1 MSIIATIGK
10 KDDSIKLISVE
21 GHAAAIDKKADY
33 KLVCAGVS
41 ATMFGLL
48 NAIDELTG
56 ESCEVAVNQTED
68 PNTNHITIVVTN
80 DSKELQ
86 LILKVGE
93 IQLKTIE
100 ETYKKYFDLKITEV

>member
-10 KDDSIKLISVE
+10 RNESIKVISVE
-21 GHAAAIDKKADY
+21 GHSNAIDKKSDY

-41 ATMFGLL
+41 SVMVGLL
-48 NAIDELTG
+48 NAIDEL
-56 ESCEVAVNQTED
+56 EKDSCEITLNESENPD
-68 PNTNHITIVVTN
+68 TNHITIVVTN
-80 DSKELQ
+80 DSKDLQ

-100 ETYKKYFDLKITEV
+100 LNYNKYLDLKITEV

>member
-10 KDDSIKLISVE
+10 KDDSIRMISVE
-21 GHAAAIDKKADY
+21 GHASPVDRKADY

-56 ESCEVAVNQTED
+56 DSCKIAINQTED

-93 IQLKTIE
+93 IQLKSIE
-100 ETYKKYFDLKITEV
+100 ETYKKYLDLKITEV